1 MTPCGQLT
9 RSSAATW
16 LRPMGCR
23 ISSTHLAVSPACTLR
38 NVGQLRPNEIS
49 SIRRSVYGRPCPS
62 NSSGNGGSSHVATVT
77 RSTLPDPAGFA
88 LGLTPCCA
96 YRVVVGRGLHCALG
110 IHSLSRTSTA
120 HIENCRSLRTNS
132 PETYVA
138 PGLSWD
144 SSDRKVISSGST
156 EAPHRVTR
164 ACWRWVRR
172 CPRTAREP
180 RRVCVGHASVV
191 DLHVHQSRGGPSPAP
206 CRPLLRR
213 PGFRE
218 SAPAPPAGRRW
229 RMGLHVDGLAG
240 QPMHRTGDD

>member
-1 MTPCGQLT
+1 MPAATDLTPCGQLT

-62 NSSGNGGSSHVATVT
+62 NSSGNGGSSYVATVT
-77 RSTLPDPAGFA
+77 RSTLPDPAGVA

-110 IHSLSRTSTA
+110 IHSLSRTSPA

-138 PGLSWD
+138 PGSSWD

-164 ACWRWVRR
+164 AWMAVGAEMPPHSERTSPSVRR
-172 CPRTAREP
+172 AR
-180 RRVCVGHASVV
+180 VGSGSACTSVEGWPITSSV
-191 DLHVHQSRGGPSPAP
+191 
-206 CRPLLRR
+206 
-213 PGFRE
+213 
-218 SAPAPPAGRRW
+218 SAPSATSR
-229 RMGLHVDGLAG
+229 L
-240 QPMHRTGDD
+240 